1 MDGSMSRKLKAP
13 LPLAMRKAASKLKA
27 DEVAALR
34 ILRCARSKTER
45 RKAA

>member
-1 MDGSMSRKLKAP
+1 MDGSMGRTLKAP
-13 LPLAMRKAASKLKA
+13 LPAAMRKTASKLKP

-34 ILRCARSKTER
+34 ILRCARPATER